1 MWSTPKLPCRSWATA
16 SRTDLTALGG
26 YGRLVR
32 VRVEVEPSGRG
43 WALTAPDATA
53 TVVRTYAE
61 VRPAAVQ
68 LAAAAADIAPSAVD
82 LDLTVTAS
90 ELDVLAAVDR
100 LTAERAAAED
110 AVERAGRTAREIAR
124 QLRAAGV
131 TTTEIGSVLGL
142 SHQRVSKLLR

>member
-1 MWSTPKLPCRSWATA
+1 M
-16 SRTDLTALGG
+16 
-26 YGRLVR
+26 
-32 VRVEVEPSGRG
+32 EPRGRG

-124 QLRAAGV
+124 RLRDAGV
-131 TTTEIGSVLGL
+131 STTEIAAVMGL
-142 SHQRVSKLLR
+142 SRQRVSALLR